1 MVCMDIRD
9 QRQDDNRIPQ
19 VMHEPGPGSLA
30 AGYICSRLDL
40 QNSTRIDVQK
50 RLIAAFAEKKGWKL
64 ARWYEELEEYEGTDQ
79 RPAFAQLLNDASSQF
94 QVVLCSAS
102 RYWSRDV
109 GRAYK
114 SLNHLRQLGVW
125 WATADAQ
132 WDINT
137 VWQKGIDTVCV
148 LRYPL
153 TVNRRQSRFQVRRKG
168 GN

>member
-1 MVCMDIRD
+1 MDMHG
-9 QRQDDNRIPQ
+9 QRQVDNRMFQ
-19 VMHEPGPGSLA
+19 VMCEPEPGSLA
-30 AGYICSRLDL
+30 VGYICSRRDL
-40 QNSTRIDVQK
+40 QTSTSIDVQK

-64 ARWYEELEEYEGTDQ
+64 ARWYEEPEEYEGTDQ
-79 RPAFAQLLNDASSQF
+79 RPAFAQLLSDASSQF

-137 VWQKGIDTVCV
+137 VWQEGINTVCV
-148 LRYPL
+148 LQCVRA
-153 TVNRRQSRFQVRRKG
+153 VRRDLRKSRTHREVVVR
-168 GN
+168 